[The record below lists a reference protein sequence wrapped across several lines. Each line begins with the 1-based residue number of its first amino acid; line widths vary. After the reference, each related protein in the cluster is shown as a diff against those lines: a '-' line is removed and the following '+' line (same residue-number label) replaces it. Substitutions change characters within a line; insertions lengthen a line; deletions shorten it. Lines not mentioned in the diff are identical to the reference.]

1 MDLNYLFN
9 RCHRDYRQNRA
20 VWERSLAAYSG
31 GREYIAKALIK
42 HVSEIEL
49 EYAERL
55 ERAYYF
61 NYPRKIAGLITQY
74 IFSSDPVREDADLD
88 LCEDASRDGLRINEI
103 MRQASTMV
111 NIFGSAW
118 FSVEMPEFSGMVD
131 MERKMREHIRP
142 YIKCYSPLMVRDW
155 AVGRDGKLEWVLL
168 DLPLYDNTDPYNP
181 PQNKMQRKLW
191 TRDKWMLIA
200 GGNTSGEVRIIAEGE
215 NHLGEIPVVHLQ
227 EADSSL
233 IGASHWFADTVRI
246 SDAILNNE
254 SEAQMNVVKQLFGLL
269 VISESFARQ
278 GAVENGRGKNGSDG
292 GKFSHVLA
300 RSAAIFET
308 PDEKGTSRYIAPSGI
323 ETERIREENLKLKT
337 ELFDVVGLTLRP
349 DTKLRQTAE
358 AKSWDYQN
366 TRQFLSN
373 RVDMLEQAELK
384 CWQLMHRLD
393 SSIPVPKITY
403 NRDFSVIDLKNMI
416 DGLVDLGKLSNAKEY
431 SKEISRT
438 AVDLLGKY
446 KKIDPVRKK
455 KIISE
460 IDGMKQGLLI

>member
-9 RCHRDYRQNRA
+9 RCHRDYRQNRS

-31 GREYIAKALIK
+31 GREYIAKALVK
-42 HVSEIEL
+42 HVSEIDL
-49 EYAERL
+49 EFAERL

-61 NYPRKIAGLITQY
+61 NYPRKIATLITQY
-74 IFSSDPVREDADLD
+74 IFSSDPVREDADLA
-88 LCEDASRDGLRINEI
+88 LCEDATRDGLRINEV

-118 FSVEMPEFSGMVD
+118 FAVEMPEFSGMVD
-131 MERKMREHIRP
+131 MERKIRERIRSF
-142 YIKCYSPLMVRDW
+142 IKCYSPLTVRDW
-155 AVGRDGKLEWVLL
+155 ATGKDGKLEWALL
-168 DLPLYDNTDPYNP
+168 DQPLYDNRDPFAP
-181 PQNKMQRKLW
+181 PQNRMQRKLW
-191 TRDKWMLIA
+191 TRDKWMLLA
-200 GGNTSGEVRIIAEGE
+200 GGTPDGNTKIIAEGE
-215 NHLGEIPVVHLQ
+215 NHLGEIPLVHLH
-227 EADSSL
+227 EADSS
-233 IGASHWFADTVRI
+233 IVGASHWFADTVRI

-278 GAVENGRGKNGSDG
+278 GAFDTSRSKGNSESC
-292 GKFSHVLA
+292 KFSHVLA

-308 PDEKGTSRYIAPSGI
+308 PEEKGISRYISPTGM
-323 ETERIREENLKLKT
+323 ETERIREENLKLKS

-349 DTKLRQTAE
+349 DSKLRQTAE

-384 CWQLMHRLD
+384 CWQFMHRLD
-393 SSIPVPKITY
+393 SSIQVPAITY

-416 DGLVDLGKLSNAKEY
+416 DGLVDLGKLSSAKEY

-455 KIISE
+455 RIISE